1 MNRDVIITC
10 AVTGSSD
17 SVGKNPAVPV
27 TPREIAAAAID
38 AAKAGAAAVHIHVR
52 DPETGKPCRNIDLF
66 KEVVDRIRDSDTDVI
81 LNLTTGVGGDLYLG
95 PDERVLDFAEGT
107 DCVGQMERLA
117 HIEAC
122 MPEICTIACGS
133 FNYLGGNYVYVST
146 QDMLETGTKRLQEIG
161 VKPELEVFD
170 LGQLWFAKN
179 MLKLGLIDTPPLF
192 QICLGIPW
200 GAEAT
205 PGNFKAFV
213 DELPPEAVWAGFATG
228 AMEMPMVAQSV
239 LLGGHV
245 RVGLEDN
252 LYLERGV
259 LANNTQ
265 LVERA
270 RSIVEMMGCSVQT
283 PSQARQTLGLNAP
296 GKLRSVD
303 SSS

>member
-1 MNRDVIITC
+1 MARRVKH
-10 AVTGSSD
+10 D
-17 SVGKNPAVPV
+17 S
-27 TPREIAAAAID
+27 
-38 AAKAGAAAVHIHVR
+38 AGR
-52 DPETGKPCRNIDLF
+52 GR
-66 KEVVDRIRDSDTDVI
+66 RRDSHRGAI
-81 LNLTTGVGGDLYLG
+81 LEPLPWTRLG
-95 PDERVLDFAEGT
+95 ARSRA
-107 DCVGQMERLA
+107 
-117 HIEAC
+117 
-122 MPEICTIACGS
+122 
-133 FNYLGGNYVYVST
+133 
-146 QDMLETGTKRLQEIG
+146 
-161 VKPELEVFD
+161 
-170 LGQLWFAKN
+170 
-179 MLKLGLIDTPPLF
+179 
-192 QICLGIPW
+192 GIPW

-252 LYLERGV
+252 LYLGRGV

-270 RSIVEMMGCSVQT
+270 RSIVEMMGCSIQT
-283 PSQARQTLGLNAP
+283 PSQARQSLGLNAP